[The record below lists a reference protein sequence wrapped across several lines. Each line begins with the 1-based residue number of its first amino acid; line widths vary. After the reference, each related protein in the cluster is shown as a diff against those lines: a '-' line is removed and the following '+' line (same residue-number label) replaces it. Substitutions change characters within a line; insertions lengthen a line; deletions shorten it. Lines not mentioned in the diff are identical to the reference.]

1 MTRLLQPVTAGV
13 VTGIVGF
20 ASSFTVVLAGL
31 RAVGADERQAA
42 SGLLALCLANGV
54 VAIWLGLRRRMPIT
68 IAWSTPGAALLVATG
83 AVQGGFPAAVGAFAV
98 CGLLVVAAGL
108 FPVLGRWI
116 AAIPAPI
123 AGAMLAGVL
132 LDLCVAPVRALAEI
146 PAMAVPVVLTWAL
159 LSRFARM
166 WAVPGALLVAVA
178 AIALTG
184 PGLGAVDVRPV
195 VVPTAP
201 SFGVQAMV
209 SIALPLFLVTM
220 ASQNVP
226 GMAVLAGYGY
236 RPRLGGILVGTGLA
250 TVAGAPLGGHAVNLA
265 AITAALAAGPDADP
279 DPGRRWIASVT
290 AGGSMIVLG
299 LGSGLATAL
308 VLLSPPVLI
317 EAVAGLALLGAL
329 ASAVTAAV
337 ADPERRE
344 AAVATFVVTASGFTL
359 FGVGAAFWGLVA
371 GGAMTLL
378 HGRRKDRT
386 GSEEGTGDTGEAG
399 EAGSSGKGVEGA
411 GETGGSGGPGK
422 NVDGAGEGAGAGE
435 SGAHGSAGAAGESGL
450 PGKKAGASQGETR
463 LARR

>member
-68 IAWSTPGAALLVATG
+68 IAWSTPGAALLAATG

-132 LDLCVAPVRALAEI
+132 LGLCVAPVRALAEI

-166 WAVPGALLVAVA
+166 WAVPGALLVAVV

-195 VVPTAP
+195 VVPTVP

-378 HGRRKDRT
+378 HGRRKDRA
-386 GSEEGTGDTGEAG
+386 GSGESAGDTGDSG
-399 EAGSSGKGVEGA
+399 ESAEGA
-411 GETGGSGGPGK
+411 GDPGK
-422 NVDGAGEGAGAGE
+422 SAGAGG
-435 SGAHGSAGAAGESGL
+435 SGAHGSAGDPGESGL
-450 PGKKAGASQGETR
+450 PGKEAGASRGETR
-463 LARR
+463 LAQR